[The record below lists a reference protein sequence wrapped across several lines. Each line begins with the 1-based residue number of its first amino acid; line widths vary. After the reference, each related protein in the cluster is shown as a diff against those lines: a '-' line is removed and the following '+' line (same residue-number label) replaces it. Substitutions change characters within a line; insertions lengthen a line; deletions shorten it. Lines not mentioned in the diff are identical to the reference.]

1 MQTVTTNVPGPRQI
15 LYAAGK
21 AMSEGY
27 LYVPL
32 GSSVRIGIA
41 IFSYAGLLTFGV
53 TGDYDHA
60 PDTDLLCHGI
70 EDGIAELLAAS

>member
-1 MQTVTTNVPGPRQI
+1 MRS
-15 LYAAGK
+15 AW
-21 AMSEGY
+21 

-32 GSSVRIGIA
+32 GSSVRIGVA

-60 PDTDLLCHGI
+60 PDTGVLCDAI
-70 EDGIAELLAAS
+70 EGGIAELLVAS